1 MMKLILTSDVAGLGE
16 AGEIVDVADGYGRNY
31 LLPKRLA
38 ERATPGAVANAE
50 RVVELRRENEAR
62 AKAEAE
68 GIAKSLVGTRVVI
81 AAQAGDEGR
90 LFGSVGAGDVI
101 EGVRKFTGIELDR
114 KHIELPATI
123 KSIGL
128 HEVQVH
134 LHPQVIFPLTID
146 VIPA

>member
-50 RVVELRRENEAR
+50 RVVELRRESEAR
-62 AKAEAE
+62 AKSEAE
-68 GIAKSLVGTRVVI
+68 SIAKSLVGTRVVI

-101 EGVRKFTGIELDR
+101 EGVKKFTGIELDR